1 MDRNEIAM
9 KFAVARVSADI
20 DNSRDQGDP
29 ARIVDF
35 GFACADAFLAASQPA
50 PAASEAQRPEW
61 VRITAKGFFSPLVRE
76 VVRWDGENPVVSG
89 YYANGNKDD
98 ATFTLND
105 YEWEP
110 CPAPSSP
117 PSCEATPRPGA
128 GEVFTCPKCGS
139 HEFGTSNCTSPYSE
153 WVGHC
158 GNCRFSWPREKD
170 DATYFAAPSSPP
182 SCEATPRPEWVR
194 VVSKNGWETTPFTI
208 GKVYRVERWSKAGR
222 PEVMNDEG
230 GCWELSL
237 RGDKPDD
244 KFSTFAS
251 WVPAEPPRS
260 VGRAMLAAKIRLAYT
275 GFDDWPDAPDA
286 VRDDW
291 LRAADA
297 AIAYFKNGGV

>member
-1 MDRNEIAM
+1 
-9 KFAVARVSADI
+9 
-20 DNSRDQGDP
+20 
-29 ARIVDF
+29 
-35 GFACADAFLAASQPA
+35 
-50 PAASEAQRPEW
+50 

-110 CPAPSSP
+110 CP
-117 PSCEATPRPGA
+117 
-128 GEVFTCPKCGS
+128 
-139 HEFGTSNCTSPYSE
+139 
-153 WVGHC
+153 
-158 GNCRFSWPREKD
+158 
-170 DATYFAAPSSPP
+170 APSSPP

-260 VGRAMLAAKIRLAYT
+260 VGRAALAAKIRLAYT

-297 AIAYFKNGGV
+297 AIAFITKGGAL